1 MTRRP
6 MPRAGSRRGVLARL
20 TLVVLVALV
29 ARANANSLNAEALYE
44 SNVLSAAAAPV
55 GGFDHAGWY
64 ANGAWREDWYERAL
78 GTSTGKTVTVN
89 DAVGLMKALRDPV
102 VEFVLVNATA
112 RLDELAA
119 GSSPDAW
126 PEAGVTIT
134 RRITLRGVCE
144 THSSERCA
152 LTAGLRSVM
161 NVVDGG
167 RATVER
173 LTVTGAQ
180 SDDFGGAF
188 YFGRGHGGGRFE
200 NVAFVACLAER
211 AGGAVY
217 VSNDANA
224 GNVAFVGVNFTSNR
238 VVAASS
244 RGGAVYVSTEG
255 ASRVT
260 FDKCL
265 FDGND
270 ASGGF
275 GGGLY
280 AHGGRVVVNECNF
293 TGNFAKTGGGA
304 SFRSGG
310 VVSSSIF
317 VDNNATQDVGGGLHI
332 TSATDIVDG
341 AYACAIQRSLFRNN
355 RAVRAGGGLFAYG
368 RARMLANE
376 FSSNALTGAVNVPAY
391 ANLNDYYAC
400 TDMSSTGCTLF
411 PTLAADVYDANPDA
425 FDPFTPQSVFASIPS
440 S

>member
-1 MTRRP
+1 M
-6 MPRAGSRRGVLARL
+6 
-20 TLVVLVALV
+20 
-29 ARANANSLNAEALYE
+29 
-44 SNVLSAAAAPV
+44 
-55 GGFDHAGWY
+55 
-64 ANGAWREDWYERAL
+64 
-78 GTSTGKTVTVN
+78 
-89 DAVGLMKALRDPV
+89 
-102 VEFVLVNATA
+102 
-112 RLDELAA
+112 
-119 GSSPDAW
+119 
-126 PEAGVTIT
+126 
-134 RRITLRGVCE
+134 CE

-244 RGGAVYVSTEG
+244 RGGAVYASTEG

-293 TGNFAKTGGGA
+293 TGNFAKTGGARRFEAVA
-304 SFRSGG
+304 SSRRA
-310 VVSSSIF
+310 SSSI
-317 VDNNATQDVGGGLHI
+317 TTRRK
-332 TSATDIVDG
+332 TSVVVYTSRRRRTSSTART
-341 AYACAIQRSLFRNN
+341 
-355 RAVRAGGGLFAYG
+355 
-368 RARMLANE
+368 RARFRGVCFGIIAPCARAAASLRTDAR
-376 FSSNALTGAVNVPAY
+376 
-391 ANLNDYYAC
+391 AC
-400 TDMSSTGCTLF
+400 S
-411 PTLAADVYDANPDA
+411 PTNSLRMR
-425 FDPFTPQSVFASIPS
+425 
-440 S
+440 